1 MEETRPPGAQPAQ
14 DNSAGGDIER
24 SRRSADD
31 RAGKIVGLLVF
42 ALGIVLL
49 ALVFVWAYDLFAGVA
64 HGIPAGETAQPQSP
78 GMLDRLGYAALRLFF
93 LAVMG
98 YVASLVASKGLQFY
112 GVCRGVKTGGP

>member
-14 DNSAGGDIER
+14 DSSASGDIER
-24 SRRSADD
+24 SRRPADD

-49 ALVFVWAYDLFAGVA
+49 ALVFVWAYSLFAGVA
-64 HGIPAGETAQPQSP
+64 HGIPAGESAQPQNP
-78 GMLDRLGYAALRLFF
+78 GILVRLGNAVLRLCF
-93 LAVMG
+93 LFVMG

-112 GVCRGVKTGGP
+112 GVCRGVKTGS